1 MASVAIMAGG
11 AILNAAAF
19 IGGNYLAKLF
29 GGADK
34 ALEEKKRHDL
44 ALEKYEKDYQKYNE
58 EREKLQ
64 DWIDFN
70 FKKKQNADESFA
82 ETDSAIK
89 LYNQAHGSN
98 QQLTFEKQPK
108 FSDYFQPSDLQKQS
122 EMLFVSGGAA
132 ALAVAAFKFL

>member
-1 MASVAIMAGG
+1 LTLIS
-11 AILNAAAF
+11 
-19 IGGNYLAKLF
+19 
-29 GGADK
+29 
-34 ALEEKKRHDL
+34 
-44 ALEKYEKDYQKYNE
+44 
-58 EREKLQ
+58 
-64 DWIDFN
+64 
-70 FKKKQNADESFA
+70 KKKQNADESFA

>member
-1 MASVAIMAGG
+1 MTLIS
-11 AILNAAAF
+11 
-19 IGGNYLAKLF
+19 
-29 GGADK
+29 
-34 ALEEKKRHDL
+34 
-44 ALEKYEKDYQKYNE
+44 
-58 EREKLQ
+58 
-64 DWIDFN
+64 
-70 FKKKQNADESFA
+70 KKKQNADESFA

-89 LYNQAHGSN
+89 LNYNQAHGSN